1 MVQETRIDPKGHSV
15 APQAG
20 HDEVQP
26 IIRVENVSK
35 SFPGADALRDLTIDI
50 PKGKLVGLLGPNG
63 SGKSTLLKLIAGL
76 HRPDNGRILIEG
88 KSPGRETKAR
98 VAYLPEVDHLYP
110 TMTVTQTLDFI
121 GAFFADW
128 SRERADKLVEF
139 MDLPPAARVGRM
151 SKGMRV
157 RLRLV
162 ITLARSAPVVL
173 LDEPLSGIDPP
184 SRSRIV
190 KAILSEYISG
200 EQTMIL
206 STHEI
211 HESEPLFE
219 TLLFLDHGKLILQG
233 DAEALRQ
240 QHDKS
245 IRDLLEEVYA

>member
-1 MVQETRIDPKGHSV
+1 MQETRFEGEGALTTRPGHVGNPS
-15 APQAG
+15 
-20 HDEVQP
+20 
-26 IIRVENVSK
+26 IIRIENVSK
-35 SFPGADALRDLTIDI
+35 SFPGADALRGLSVDI
-50 PKGKLVGLLGPNG
+50 PQGKFVGLLGPNG

-76 HRPDNGRILIEG
+76 HYPDEGRVLIEG
-88 KSPGRETKAR
+88 KSPGRATKAR
-98 VAYLPEVDHLYP
+98 IAYLPEVDHLYP
-110 TMTVTQTLDFI
+110 TMTVRQTLDFM

-128 SRERADKLVEF
+128 SQERAERLVDF
-139 MDLPPAARVGRM
+139 MDLPRTAKVGQM
-151 SKGMRV
+151 SKGMRC

-162 ITLARSAPVVL
+162 VTLARSAPVVL

-184 SRSRIV
+184 SRNRIV

-219 TLLFLDHGKLILQG
+219 QLLFLDHGKLILQG

-240 QHDKS
+240 EYGKS